1 MNRRCKMP
9 TYDYEC
15 TDCGFEFEEFHSM
28 STTRRRCPACGEL
41 KLKRLIGAG
50 GGIILKGA
58 GFYKNDYRSRQYIK
72 DKQYSNRQDRKSER
86 LLKNKYKAEAKAS
99 KASGVQTSPDKMH
112 N

>member
-1 MNRRCKMP
+1 MP

-15 TDCGFEFEEFHSM
+15 TECSHSFEEFHSI
-28 STTRRRCPACGEL
+28 TKTRTRCPKCHR
-41 KLKRLIGAG
+41 KSLKRLIGAG

-86 LLKNKYKAEAKAS
+86 MIQNKYKAEAKAS
-99 KASGVQTSPDKMH
+99 AAQSSQNTVH